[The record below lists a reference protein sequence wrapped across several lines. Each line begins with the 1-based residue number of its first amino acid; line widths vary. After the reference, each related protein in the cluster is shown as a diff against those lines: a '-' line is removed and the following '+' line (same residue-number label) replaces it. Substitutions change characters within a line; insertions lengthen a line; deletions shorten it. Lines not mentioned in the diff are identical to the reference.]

1 VAEVEVVT
9 VQELE
14 DLVVQVVVPLELV
27 QDIPMLEE
35 QETHLQQVR
44 CKEMQVGQQKVE
56 VLTMEL
62 VVVVELVVPQ
72 LHQYLEVILEELV
85 ELVYKLT

>member
-1 VAEVEVVT
+1 
-9 VQELE
+9 
-14 DLVVQVVVPLELV
+14 
-27 QDIPMLEE
+27 
-35 QETHLQQVR
+35 
-44 CKEMQVGQQKVE
+44 
-56 VLTMEL
+56 MEL

>member
-14 DLVVQVVVPLELV
+14 DLVVQVVVVLELV
-27 QDIPMLEE
+27 HHILILVE
-35 QETHLQQVR
+35 QETHLQQVHL
-44 CKEMQVGQQKVE
+44 KEMQVGQQKVE

>member
-1 VAEVEVVT
+1 MVT

-14 DLVVQVVVPLELV
+14 DLVVQVVVVLELV
-27 QDIPMLEE
+27 HHILILVE
-35 QETHLQQVR
+35 QETHLQQVHL
-44 CKEMQVGQQKVE
+44 KEMQVGQQKVE